1 MKQLSLSAFLLC
13 ALLAHGQQPQ
23 SEKAA
28 PLPTA
33 DAVFDKFLA
42 ATGGKEANDKIQSE
56 VAMGTMEFT
65 GKGVKGTMMM
75 YQATPARSY
84 IVIDLEGVGKI
95 EQGTDGD
102 VAWERS
108 ALQGPRIKT
117 GEERASA
124 LREADIQSR
133 RNWKKHYK
141 SAQVS
146 GVETIN
152 GKPCV
157 KVTLIPNEGK
167 PETRFFD
174 QKTGLLIRMDVVAKS
189 PMGEVP
195 AETWIEDYKD
205 VDGLLTPHRLRQKV
219 LGQEFV
225 TTLQSVKYNADIP
238 ASRFDL
244 PADVK
249 ALVSP
254 PKK

>member
-1 MKQLSLSAFLLC
+1 MKHLSFSALLLC
-13 ALLAHGQQPQ
+13 AFLAPAQ
-23 SEKAA
+23 SPKAEKAPA
-28 PLPTA
+28 LPSA
-33 DAVFDKFLA
+33 DAVFERFVA
-42 ATGGKEANDKIQSE
+42 ATGGNDAHDKIQNE

-65 GKGVKGTMMM
+65 GKGVKGTLLM
-75 YQATPARSY
+75 YQAAPARSY
-84 IVIDLEGVGKI
+84 VVIDLEGVGKI
-95 EQGTDGD
+95 EQGTDGSI
-102 VAWERS
+102 AWERS

-141 SAQVS
+141 SAEVA
-146 GVETIN
+146 GVESIN

-157 KVTLIPNEGK
+157 KVMLTPNEGK

-205 VDGLLTPHRLRQKV
+205 IDGLLTPHRLRQKV

-225 TTLQSVKYNADIP
+225 TTLQSVKYNAEIP
-238 ASRFDL
+238 AGRFEL

-249 ALVSP
+249 ALVNT